1 MARQSPAPSRQLHY
15 NGDHMLI
22 ITVSREYSIIHIV
35 YIQHTFALEAMM
47 KLKRLGTDCTDD
59 SSVPPVASA
68 SSLYTSKS
76 SPVADIQPPSTK
88 TKCTCT
94 PFPVAAESTWCLSM
108 DVELGGVSV
117 MSKMGAERK
126 NVGRTLLVLFGWL
139 QIFLQCTCHEQL
151 HLQLLSNCWCLRRSV
166 DDHQH
171 PTEDI
176 H

>member
-22 ITVSREYSIIHIV
+22 ITVSREYSIIQIV

-76 SPVADIQPPSTK
+76 SPVAYIQPPSTK

-117 MSKMGAERK
+117 MSRMEECGTDSASTFWMATNLCSVHVSWAVAFAAAFK
-126 NVGRTLLVLFGWL
+126 LLM
-139 QIFLQCTCHEQL
+139 
-151 HLQLLSNCWCLRRSV
+151 SS
-166 DDHQH
+166 
-171 PTEDI
+171 
-176 H
+176 